1 MLVEARYPRA
11 VQTLVSKQG
20 EAAQLTQ
27 TPKTGK
33 RRSVELSIQ
42 NAEALFE
49 RMMGEIFAEGVRV
62 ERGVLPRS
70 VLGATLFAP
79 DPDTETI
86 EDTVCGGTG
95 RYKVPVYVTNE
106 VIYRD
111 DARKVAIFFSGR
123 RLRAA
128 DVDVL
133 MHLLRYWF
141 EQKLEMHNPVF
152 FDIERLLDD
161 LGYSRDKRGEFSGS
175 GYWRV
180 RDAIKR
186 MAEGTL
192 TIRFKG
198 KTLGG
203 FRIFDK
209 YMWSDEGRY
218 SVKFSWEV
226 VNLFELESYIFI
238 SCTDRGRIKDQSEFA
253 RWLHGNLLL
262 MPAGAEIDLKRLNAE
277 MNGGRHDR
285 NFERKIEMA
294 AKTLERCG
302 VAVQAELFSKGDGRK
317 FLKVRHVKPQV
328 VAPQVT
334 EQQPVQRG
342 KRKSGSASIQSLL
355 AQYARPRDVIDVID
369 V

>member
-1 MLVEARYPRA
+1 MDINPKYPRA
-11 VQTLVSKQG
+11 VQKAGDQIDQVFV
-20 EAAQLTQ
+20 
-27 TPKTGK
+27 PKVGK
-33 RRSVELSIQ
+33 RKTVDLSIQ
-42 NAEALFE
+42 GAEALFE
-49 RMMGEIFAEGVRV
+49 RVMGDIYAEGVRI

-79 DPDTETI
+79 DPDTELI
-86 EDTVCGGTG
+86 EDAVCGGIG
-95 RYKVPVYVTNE
+95 KYKVPVHVTNE

-111 DARKVAIFFSGR
+111 DARRIAIFFTGR
-123 RLRAA
+123 KLRAN

-141 EQKLEMHNPVF
+141 QQKLEMNNPLYF
-152 FDIERLLDD
+152 EIDRLLDD
-161 LGYSRDKRGEFSGS
+161 LGYVRDKRGEFAGS
-175 GYWRV
+175 AYWRV

-186 MAEGTL
+186 MTEGNL

-198 KTLGG
+198 QTLGG
-203 FRIFDK
+203 FRIFEE
-209 YMWSDEGRY
+209 YMWSVDGRY
-218 SVKFSWEV
+218 SVKFSWKI
-226 VNLFELESYIFI
+226 VNLFELESYVFV
-238 SCTDRGRIKDQSEFA
+238 SCTDRAKLKNESEFA

-277 MNGGRHDR
+277 VNGGRHDR
-285 NFERKIEMA
+285 NFERKA
-294 AKTLERCG
+294 TTATATLERCG
-302 VAVQAELFSKGDGRK
+302 VAVQAEVFSKSDGRK

-328 VAPQVT
+328 VEPQAI

-355 AQYARPRDVIDVID
+355 AQYAKPRDVIDVID